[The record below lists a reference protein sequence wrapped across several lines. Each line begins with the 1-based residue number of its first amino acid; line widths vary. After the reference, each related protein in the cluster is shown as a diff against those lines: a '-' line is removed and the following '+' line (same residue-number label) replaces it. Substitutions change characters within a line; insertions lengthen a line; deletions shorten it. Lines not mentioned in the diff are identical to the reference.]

1 MMFTKLAG
9 AIALALI
16 ILTNGWATS
25 SVFAASVGE
34 FYRGKTVSVYISA
47 PPGGGYDAYGRLLAR
62 HIGRNI
68 PGKPIAIPRNKP
80 GSGGRIVASY
90 LYKVAP
96 KDGTA
101 ISVMHGTTVYD
112 SLFKNKG
119 AHFDARKFNW
129 LGSID
134 GFISIGFATTRSG
147 VRTIEDAKKKQII
160 LGATG
165 FGSNTYRLPNLMN
178 QLVGTKF
185 KVIVGYKGTKSVYLA
200 IERGELDGMLGASWS
215 QLRNRYMRWIK
226 GGKVSLLVQLGGK
239 KSPELPNVPLAL
251 DLVTDKDDKALL
263 AFVMQ
268 GHQMSRA
275 VAAPPGVPADRVK
288 ALRAAFQAT
297 LKDAKF
303 IAEAKKGRRETRSIS
318 GEAIDKIV
326 ARLFASSPTL
336 IKRARKVMVRPK
348 KKKKK
353 KK

>member
-1 MMFTKLAG
+1 MHDLTKKTAFVTG
-9 AIALALI
+9 AALAL
-16 ILTNGWATS
+16 
-25 SVFAASVGE
+25 SVWSFDANAAAVAD
-34 FYRGKTVSVYISA
+34 FYKDKTVSVYISA

-62 HIGRNI
+62 HLGRNI
-68 PGKPIAIPRNKP
+68 PGKPTVIPKNMP
-80 GSGGRIVASY
+80 GSGGRRVASY
-90 LYKVAP
+90 LYNVAP

-119 AHFDARKFNW
+119 AHFDARKLNW

-147 VRTIEDAKKKQII
+147 VRTIQDAMKKEII

-165 FGSNTYRLPNLMN
+165 YGSNTYRFPNLLN
-178 QLVGTKF
+178 KLIGTKF

-215 QLRNRYMRWIK
+215 QLRNRYTRWIK
-226 GGKVSLLVQLGGK
+226 GGKVSLLVQLSTK

-251 DLVTDKDDKALL
+251 DLIKNKDDKALL
-263 AFVMQ
+263 AFLLQ

-275 VAAPPGVPADRVK
+275 SAAPPDIPAARVK

-303 IAEAKKGRRETRSIS
+303 IAQAKKGRRETRSIS
-318 GEAIDKIV
+318 GEKIDKIV
-326 ARLFASSPTL
+326 AKLYASPPAL
-336 IKRARKVMVRPK
+336 VERARKIMVKPK